1 MVGRRAFTGVVGEAL
16 RYAGTM
22 SYRFGLGPRPSDVPD
37 GALVEVVEGS
47 GRRPP
52 GRALDLGCGTGRNA
66 VYLARHGW
74 DVTGVELA
82 DGELSVARRG
92 AADAGVHPRLI
103 QGDVT
108 ELAGLGVGQGFTVL
122 MDGGCYHMVPKGRR
136 GAYVASVTQVAAPGA
151 LLILVGFTRVLGS
164 EMGEEQVR
172 AQFRGWDLVRAE
184 RIPGEEMQSY
194 VAGPKLIKQG
204 LKNGWFAPTRF
215 LLEWR

>member
-1 MVGRRAFTGVVGEAL
+1 MGRRAFTGMVGDAL
-16 RYAGTM
+16 RYAGAM

-37 GALVEVVEGS
+37 GGLVEVVEGPA
-47 GRRPP
+47 RRPP

-82 DGELSVARRG
+82 VNELTVARRG
-92 AADAGVHPRLI
+92 AADAGVQPRLI
-103 QGDVT
+103 HGDVT
-108 ELAGLGVGQGFTVL
+108 ELAGLGIGQGFTVL

-136 GAYVASVTQVAAPGA
+136 DAYVASVSQVAAPGA
-151 LLILVGFTRVLGS
+151 LLVLVGFTRVFGS
-164 EMGEEQVR
+164 GMGEEQVR
-172 AQFRGWDLVRAE
+172 ARFRGWDLVRAE

-194 VAGPKLIKQG
+194 VTKPALIKQG
-204 LKNGWFAPTRF
+204 LRNGWFAPARY